1 MINYEPGTW
10 GFSVVFQ
17 LQGSVFP
24 KAFMLS
30 VTSTGITVAA
40 FFVQQEYWAGTDF
53 EASDKMAAMWS
64 GFTFVLGFLVVFR
77 TQQAYSRY
85 WEGASLLKIMRSKWF
100 NATSNLMAFCN
111 SSTEKD
117 MVKDVEAFQNL
128 TVRLMSLLYVSGL
141 QTVAAFH
148 DDHFLMIDT
157 SGMEMSQMQF
167 LAKVHDKRHRC
178 EILLQWLQKSIME
191 NLDKK
196 VLSAPPPIL
205 GRVFQELGGGHD
217 SLVLAR
223 KMTELPFP
231 FPYAQMISVLLML
244 HWLLCPCVSIFLTK
258 SLLWSCVLTFLQ
270 VTALW
275 GINYIAAEIESPF
288 GRDANDLDLE
298 EMAIDMNDSLFLLL
312 ERNTQRPPKLNTNS
326 MYSLKKRVT
335 TEARLSLQAQRPD
348 ALQSAIQRAI
358 SSGDF
363 EEQPK
368 DLEEQPKDVENPQP
382 GSPFSRHILK
392 APNPLPALLLPPPI
406 LSDVPAASPA
416 CTSEAATQNLLS
428 ETVQMENVEKMLTS
442 LIAELVELR
451 VARHRGLCEI
461 EDFNPPRAALLQQ
474 ARKRLLVEDD
484 SSQRQASTPFAKT
497 EVFSSHL

>member
-1 MINYEPGTW
+1 
-10 GFSVVFQ
+10 
-17 LQGSVFP
+17 
-24 KAFMLS
+24 
-30 VTSTGITVAA
+30 
-40 FFVQQEYWAGTDF
+40 
-53 EASDKMAAMWS
+53 
-64 GFTFVLGFLVVFR
+64 
-77 TQQAYSRY
+77 
-85 WEGASLLKIMRSKWF
+85 
-100 NATSNLMAFCN
+100 
-111 SSTEKD
+111 
-117 MVKDVEAFQNL
+117 
-128 TVRLMSLLYVSGL
+128 
-141 QTVAAFH
+141 
-148 DDHFLMIDT
+148 
-157 SGMEMSQMQF
+157 
-167 LAKVHDKRHRC
+167 
-178 EILLQWLQKSIME
+178 
-191 NLDKK
+191 
-196 VLSAPPPIL
+196 
-205 GRVFQELGGGHD
+205 
-217 SLVLAR
+217 
-223 KMTELPFP
+223 
-231 FPYAQMISVLLML
+231 L

-312 ERNTQRPPKLNTNS
+312 ERNTQRPPKLNTNI

-335 TEARLSLQAQRPD
+335 TEARISLLSQRPD
-348 ALQSAIQRAI
+348 ALQSAVQKAM

-368 DLEEQPKDVENPQP
+368 DLEEQPKDLENPQP

-392 APNPLPALLLPPPI
+392 ATNPLPLLLPPPI

-451 VARHRGLCEI
+451 VARHRGVCEI

-474 ARKRLLVEDD
+474 ATKRLLVADD
-484 SSQRQASTPFAKT
+484 SSQPQAQRFFTT
-497 EVFSSHL
+497 TV